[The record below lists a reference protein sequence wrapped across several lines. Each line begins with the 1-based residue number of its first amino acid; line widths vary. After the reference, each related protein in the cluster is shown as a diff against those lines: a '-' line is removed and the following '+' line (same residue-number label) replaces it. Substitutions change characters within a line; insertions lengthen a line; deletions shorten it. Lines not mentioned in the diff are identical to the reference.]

1 MYPPRLGF
9 VEVVISCIFALIG
22 LGLPVA
28 MLVFLYMIYN
38 KIKSIEEFLKK
49 E

>member
-1 MYPPRLGF
+1 MFPRVGT
-9 VEVVISCIFALIG
+9 VEVILSCLFGLIG

-28 MLVFLYMIYN
+28 ILVFLYMIYN
-38 KIKSIEEFLKK
+38 KVKSIEEKLNK

>member
-1 MYPPRLGF
+1 VYPRVG
-9 VEVVISCIFALIG
+9 VIEVVLSCVVGLIG

-28 MLVFLYMIYN
+28 ILVFLYMIYN
-38 KIKSIEEFLKK
+38 KVKTIEEMLNK

>member
-1 MYPPRLGF
+1 MYPRMGVAEILL
-9 VEVVISCIFALIG
+9 SCLFGLIG

-28 MLVFLYMIYN
+28 ILVFLYLIYN
-38 KIKSIEEFLKK
+38 KVKSIEELLKK

>member
-1 MYPPRLGF
+1 MYPRLGAVEALLSCF
-9 VEVVISCIFALIG
+9 VGLIG

-28 MLVFLYMIYN
+28 MLVFLYIIYN
-38 KIKSIEEFLKK
+38 KVKSIEDLLKK

>member
-1 MYPPRLGF
+1 MFPRVGT
-9 VEVVISCIFALIG
+9 VEILLSCLFGLIG

-28 MLVFLYMIYN
+28 ILVFLYMIYN
-38 KIKSIEEFLKK
+38 KVKAIEEMLNK

>member
-1 MYPPRLGF
+1 MYPRVGLI
-9 VEVVISCIFALIG
+9 EVVLSCVVGLIG

-28 MLVFLYMIYN
+28 ILVFLYMIYN
-38 KIKSIEEFLKK
+38 KVKTIEEMLNK

>member
-1 MYPPRLGF
+1 MFPRMGA
-9 VEVVISCIFALIG
+9 VEVLLSCLFGLIG

-38 KIKSIEEFLKK
+38 KVKAIEEILKK

>member
-1 MYPPRLGF
+1 MFPRMGV
-9 VEVVISCIFALIG
+9 VEVLLSCLFGLIG

-38 KIKSIEEFLKK
+38 KVKNIEDLLKK

>member
-1 MYPPRLGF
+1 MYPRVG
-9 VEVVISCIFALIG
+9 VIEVVLSCVVGLIG

-28 MLVFLYMIYN
+28 ILVFLYMIYN
-38 KIKSIEEFLKK
+38 KVKTIEEMLNK

>member
-1 MYPPRLGF
+1 MFPRVGT
-9 VEVVISCIFALIG
+9 VEVILSCLFGLIG

-38 KIKSIEEFLKK
+38 KVKSIEEKLNK

>member
-1 MYPPRLGF
+1 MYPRLGA
-9 VEVVISCIFALIG
+9 VEVLISCFVGLIG
-22 LGLPVA
+22 LGLPVT

-38 KIKSIEEFLKK
+38 KVKSIEELLKK

>member
-1 MYPPRLGF
+1 MYPRLGLM
-9 VEVVISCIFALIG
+9 EIVISCIVGLIG

-28 MLVFLYMIYN
+28 ILVFLYMIYD
-38 KIKSIEEFLKK
+38 KVKSIEELLKK

>member
-1 MYPPRLGF
+1 MFPRVGT
-9 VEVVISCIFALIG
+9 VEILLSCLFGLIG

-28 MLVFLYMIYN
+28 ILVFLYMIYN
-38 KIKSIEEFLKK
+38 KVKAIEEMLKK

>member
-1 MYPPRLGF
+1 MYPRLGLM
-9 VEVVISCIFALIG
+9 EIVISCIVGLIG

-28 MLVFLYMIYN
+28 ILVLLYMIYD
-38 KIKSIEEFLKK
+38 KVKSIEELLKK

>member
-1 MYPPRLGF
+1 MYPRLGLM
-9 VEVVISCIFALIG
+9 EIVISCIVGLIG

-28 MLVFLYMIYN
+28 ILVFLYMIYN
-38 KIKSIEEFLKK
+38 KVKSIEELLKK

>member
-1 MYPPRLGF
+1 MYPRLGLM
-9 VEVVISCIFALIG
+9 EIVISCIVSLIG

-28 MLVFLYMIYN
+28 ILVFLYMIYN
-38 KIKSIEEFLKK
+38 KVKSIEELLKK

>member
-1 MYPPRLGF
+1 MYPPVGII
-9 VEVVISCIFALIG
+9 EVVLSCVVGLIG

-28 MLVFLYMIYN
+28 ILVLLYMIYN
-38 KIKSIEEFLKK
+38 KVKTIEEMLNK

>member
-1 MYPPRLGF
+1 MYPRMGV
-9 VEVVISCIFALIG
+9 VEIIISCIFGLIG

-38 KIKSIEEFLKK
+38 KVKSIEELLKK

>member
-1 MYPPRLGF
+1 MVPRIGA
-9 VEVVISCIFALIG
+9 VEVLVSCLVGLIG

-38 KIKSIEEFLKK
+38 KVKSIEKLLKK

>member
-1 MYPPRLGF
+1 MYPRMGV
-9 VEVVISCIFALIG
+9 VEILLSCLFGLIG

-28 MLVFLYMIYN
+28 ILVFLYLIYN
-38 KIKSIEEFLKK
+38 KVKVIEELLKK

>member
-1 MYPPRLGF
+1 MYPRVGLI
-9 VEVVISCIFALIG
+9 EVVLSCAVGLIG

-28 MLVFLYMIYN
+28 ILVFLYMIYN
-38 KIKSIEEFLKK
+38 KVKTIEEMLNK